1 MFPASDEQRYF
12 LELELAFN
20 QLRRS
25 ASLLSPSDWQVA
37 AGWQRA
43 GVPLPVVVATIERL
57 FRQRTERGDA
67 ERIQSL
73 RYCVPAVENAHRQLL
88 ELGHGEAPKQA
99 QPALEVRVDRLIQKL
114 GAFGLAHEDR
124 IRSCLVPGDPTTVET
139 RLAALRDELAAEAYE
154 AMDANERADLEEK
167 IRHAVEKGLEP
178 LRSRLTPE
186 QCRKASLRL
195 RQRWLREELEIPP
208 LSLF

>member
-20 QLRRS
+20 HLRRS

-43 GVPLPVVVATIERL
+43 GVPLPVVVATLERL
-57 FRQRTERGDA
+57 FAQRRERGDV
-67 ERIQSL
+67 EKIQSL
-73 RYCVPAVENAHRQLL
+73 RYCAPAVENAYRQLL
-88 ELGHGEAPKQA
+88 ELGHGDAPLQE
-99 QPALEVRVDRLIQKL
+99 QPALTVRMERLIDSL
-114 GAFGLAHEDR
+114 GEFGREHEER
-124 IRSCLVPGDPTTVET
+124 LRACLRSGDPTAVET
-139 RLAALRDELAAEAYE
+139 SLNHLRDTLAAEAF
-154 AMDANERADLEEK
+154 AALNEVQRRALDDRL
-167 IRHAVEKGLEP
+167 HQAVEKGLEP

-186 QCRKASLRL
+186 QCRAASERL
-195 RQRWLREELEIPP
+195 RRRCLRDELQIPP

>member
-12 LELELAFN
+12 LELEIAFN

-25 ASLLSPSDWQVA
+25 ASLLSPADWQVA

-57 FRQRTERGDA
+57 FRQRRERGDA
-67 ERIQSL
+67 EKIQSL
-73 RYCVPAVENAHRQLL
+73 RYCAPAVQNAHRQLL
-88 ELGHGEAPKQA
+88 ELGHGQAPRQE
-99 QPALEVRVDRLIQKL
+99 QPALEVRIDRLIRGL
-114 GAFGLAHEDR
+114 GDFGRSHEAR
-124 IRSCLVPGDPTTVET
+124 IRDCLGWDDPAAVENA
-139 RLAALRDELAAEAYE
+139 LGVLRDELALEAYRALDEGERE
-154 AMDANERADLEEK
+154 AVEARLQQ
-167 IRHAVEKGLEP
+167 AVEKGLEP

-186 QCRKASLRL
+186 QCRTAAERL
-195 RQRWLREELEIPP
+195 RQRWLREEMGIPV